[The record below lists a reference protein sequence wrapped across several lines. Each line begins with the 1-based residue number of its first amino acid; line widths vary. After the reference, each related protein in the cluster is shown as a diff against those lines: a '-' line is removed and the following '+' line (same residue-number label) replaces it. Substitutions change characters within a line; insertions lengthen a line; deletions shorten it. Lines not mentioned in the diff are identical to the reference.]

1 MSTLQSRAIFDEI
14 LGAQMLLNWGAGA
27 RNLSQGR
34 NHRRSEPF
42 IMPEVDL
49 IVYPNNKIKAFGAFA
64 QLHVQETN
72 GVIYSMGRK
81 EIWKRVKAVF
91 H

>member
-1 MSTLQSRAIFDEI
+1 
-14 LGAQMLLNWGAGA
+14 
-27 RNLSQGR
+27 
-34 NHRRSEPF
+34 
-42 IMPEVDL
+42 MPEVDL

-81 EIWKRVKAVF
+81 EI
-91 H
+91 